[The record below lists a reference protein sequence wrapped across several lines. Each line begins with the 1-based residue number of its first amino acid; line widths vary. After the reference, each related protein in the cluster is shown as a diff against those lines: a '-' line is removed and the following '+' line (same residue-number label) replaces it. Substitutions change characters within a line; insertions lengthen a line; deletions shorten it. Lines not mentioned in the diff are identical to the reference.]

1 MPTARVEP
9 ASQRNAARV
18 KVRDKQTNLNMIEN
32 MLIYFY
38 LSVVAVAVACISR
51 PIVVLSFAGL
61 ISLSIEG
68 LVSGFWYSGNRSEL
82 CVGNIFVSQ
91 STRF

>member
-1 MPTARVEP
+1 MNELNWTLAVAVADRIGVRYMPTASVEP

-38 LSVVAVAVACISR
+38 LSVVGCC
-51 PIVVLSFAGL
+51 L
-61 ISLSIEG
+61 
-68 LVSGFWYSGNRSEL
+68 Y
-82 CVGNIFVSQ
+82 
-91 STRF
+91 